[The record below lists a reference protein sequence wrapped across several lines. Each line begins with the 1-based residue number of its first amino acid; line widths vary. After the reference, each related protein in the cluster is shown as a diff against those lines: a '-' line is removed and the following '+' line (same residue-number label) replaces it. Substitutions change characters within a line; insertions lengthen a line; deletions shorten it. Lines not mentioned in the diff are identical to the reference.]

1 MSLFTEVAASTLTEL
16 RVEMQENPVGIGT
29 LIPRFSWQI
38 STHKGGVMQKAYQI
52 IVAETEKG
60 LKNASSVMWQ
70 SDKVYSDQSVLV
82 KYGGS
87 PLESGK
93 RYFWQVKVWTN
104 KGEECISKIQ
114 HWDMALLKPSDW
126 RGKWIGL
133 DNERIPEDEH
143 GRTTVPACY
152 LRKEFRVNAPV
163 KRAMLYVCG
172 LGSSYFY
179 INGQAISDDVFGPLP
194 TLYDKTTMFL
204 TYDVTK
210 LLDEGINVIGGA
222 LGNGRYCG
230 LRGIGYPLHFGL
242 PTLIAQLVIENDAG
256 KLVVVS
262 DETWKVT
269 NKGPI
274 RANNEFD
281 GEIYDA
287 RMELGDWTKSGY
299 DDSGWQKVD
308 IMSAPTQMLCAQT
321 SPCIKVM
328 EEIVPIS
335 IKKVDKNRCIIDMG
349 QNMAGWLK
357 VSLKGKKGQPVTLR
371 FAESLQAEG
380 DELYVANL
388 RTAKSTDVYIP
399 AQDGNFKWEPIF
411 VYHGF
416 RFVEVSGVDYTPSVS
431 DFTGKVIYDQ
441 MRTIGSFECSNILLN
456 QIYTNAYWGIRGNY
470 RGMPTDCPQRDE
482 RMGWLGDRTTGAYGE
497 SFIFN
502 NALLYNKWLMDIQ
515 QSITPEGVICDVS
528 PCYWKIYEDDVTW
541 PAAYFYIADMLHTQ
555 FGDDTAIRIHYSKM
569 KNWVDRVSRVLMKD
583 YIVLRDNFG
592 DWCMPPES
600 LELIH
605 SQDTTRHTK
614 GEVLS
619 TTMFYSILQLMKKF
633 ADINRSPDDVAR
645 YTDLAIKI
653 KDAYNRA
660 FFDTVNGWYSNNTV
674 TANILSLRL
683 GLVPAGYEMKVFEN
697 VVEKTK
703 NDCHSH
709 VSTGVIGIQHLLRG
723 LTEYGKADLAYTIA
737 TNDTYPSWGYMV
749 KNGATTIWE
758 LWNGNTADP
767 AMNSGNHVML
777 LGDLVIWLYE
787 KLAGIKNDPS
797 SVGFK
802 KILMQPVFPEGLN
815 HVKASYHSP
824 YGMIRSDWKRNHDK
838 LQWNIAVSY
847 THLTL
852 PTILRV

>member
-1 MSLFTEVAASTLTEL
+1 MKNINRRYYLLIVVVLSLFTEVAASTLTEL

-824 YGMIRSDWKRNHDK
+824 YGVP
-838 LQWNIAVSY
+838 A
-847 THLTL
+847 
-852 PTILRV
+852 

>member
-1 MSLFTEVAASTLTEL
+1 MKNINRRYYLLIVVVLSLFTEVAASTLTEL

-749 KNGATTIWE
+749 KI
-758 LWNGNTADP
+758 
-767 AMNSGNHVML
+767 
-777 LGDLVIWLYE
+777 GDRCTW
-787 KLAGIKNDPS
+787 
-797 SVGFK
+797 
-802 KILMQPVFPEGLN
+802 
-815 HVKASYHSP
+815 
-824 YGMIRSDWKRNHDK
+824 
-838 LQWNIAVSY
+838 
-847 THLTL
+847 
-852 PTILRV
+852 